1 MSKNNYVMPPEILEV
16 LGPPPLL
23 GSENPKRWNE
33 TLARYAQSYP
43 PKDADDFEG
52 WRNVW
57 NLACDHWEEERMKR
71 FKVEVL
77 EAPRRAKLE
86 QELLA
91 RVDKIEDELRSQAL
105 EQAIAQWRRR
115 YHGSGWRA
123 ESNEK
128 LPAETKG
135 LRAEADPKLPAEA
148 QTIPVVTATE
158 PALLLPPA
166 TDADYAEAF
175 AENMHIYCCAD
186 QIQNSARKRYDAVRD
201 QIDLRRAAEL
211 ASKMVNGEVTPIER
225 QLQSGEVSSV
235 EQLSE
240 SAPATTS
247 VLLSSIQQF
256 TPDAS
261 VTETLMSVR
270 SMQLLEPP
278 NSPEPQGSSE
288 VATAS
293 VVDAASAMEPPSIA
307 VGETSRSASSPE
319 RLEAP
324 KLPEPQDSSEASI
337 GSTLDVAPVVELST
351 TVGEATKSA
360 SSARFLEVPNSFE
373 PQESSEASTASAMDV
388 MPAIEPS
395 TAVGEGGPPRVP
407 PAMDTNNIENNNVV
421 TDPSLAAPPAAHANS
436 PGTSVTSTAVASSVG
451 SVIAGAAM
459 PEPTPA
465 VERND
470 ERDRVESPGA
480 LVQPS
485 QQHQVAPAKN
495 ESEADRR
502 ARIGAWIREEIARRD
517 AGPAR

>member
-1 MSKNNYVMPPEILEV
+1 MSKNNYVMPPGILEV

-57 NLACDHWEEERMKR
+57 NLACD
-71 FKVEVL
+71 
-77 EAPRRAKLE
+77 
-86 QELLA
+86 
-91 RVDKIEDELRSQAL
+91 
-105 EQAIAQWRRR
+105 
-115 YHGSGWRA
+115 
-123 ESNEK
+123 
-128 LPAETKG
+128 
-135 LRAEADPKLPAEA
+135 
-148 QTIPVVTATE
+148 
-158 PALLLPPA
+158 LPPA

-288 VATAS
+288 VTTAS
-293 VVDAASAMEPPSIA
+293 VVDAASAMEPLSIA
-307 VGETSRSASSPE
+307 VGETSRSASS
-319 RLEAP
+319 
-324 KLPEPQDSSEASI
+324 
-337 GSTLDVAPVVELST
+337 
-351 TVGEATKSA
+351 
-360 SSARFLEVPNSFE
+360 ARFLEVPSSFE

-395 TAVGEGGPPRVP
+395 TAVGEGGPARVP
-407 PAMDTNNIENNNVV
+407 PGMDTNNIENNNVV

-436 PGTSVTSTAVASSVG
+436 PGTSVTSTAVAGSVG

-485 QQHQVAPAKN
+485 QEHQVAPAQK

-502 ARIGAWIREEIARRD
+502 ARIGAWIRKEIARRD
-517 AGPAR
+517 AARARGPSR